1 MTTPKQ
7 SPTLTE
13 LYNKLQA
20 LDTSNAMSG
29 VTYNMTSNNS
39 INQNLPWWVFM
50 PYGTWGNYSLNTTPA
65 TSPLEQQILDQI
77 AAIPPGDC
85 FLDITYLGPSNP
97 KNAVDFFDDQQ
108 AQQQIVIQLKN
119 FLNNFPSANKL
130 TIRYLVGNPKSAEA
144 KTDGFVTALFNQG
157 LTNPNAMLYYGNF
170 SPTFEL
176 PSTLADTTAKEGL
189 TNLVGSIWKWLLNAL
204 KDIAKDVYDVLSTVG
219 FELLMEWVF
228 KYLNSLAV
236 ATGNWNHAKIFAA
249 NGQTLLQGGANY
261 WQRYATNQ
269 MWLFDTSMVVEGGVI
284 EDAHKFADFMWNYLN
299 NVPIGDPGF
308 TQVTPLIGTEPAF
321 NKAAA
326 PLYNAGVTP
335 NGTLKCLSVG
345 KNGFGSI
352 LDIEFPAQIFD
363 ALRDFYVNI
372 VAAVTEANNSSAA
385 TIPTVLNS
393 VSDDNPAVQAY
404 LTELGIDPT
413 FWASRY
419 ARRSAVANA
428 QNAIFLTQQKLL
440 MDDLMSF
447 DTEFPALV
455 KDINTFLGCN
465 WDGYVRPWD
474 FYAALAIAIVNMA
487 ANSPNANPGVQI
499 VCSWNSSSNG
509 GYEDFMNVPEF
520 NGQLADLMNGMQ
532 ILGELSFSGSASAIV
547 ENFMTYKRI
556 SLPNNSPNH
565 ANHSKVVVIDSEIMY
580 VGSDNVYPSY
590 NAEFGIWIDDVLSIQ
605 SYLNDYW
612 NSNPGLWS
620 ISTTISQTQIGGS

>member
-1 MTTPKQ
+1 
-7 SPTLTE
+7 
-13 LYNKLQA
+13 

-39 INQNLPWWVFM
+39 LNQSLPWWVFM
-50 PYGTWGNYSLNTTPA
+50 PYGTWTNYSQNINPA

-77 AAIPPGDC
+77 ANIPPGDC
-85 FLDITYLGPSNP
+85 VLVITYLGPSDPNSAA
-97 KNAVDFFDDQQ
+97 NFFDDQQ

-119 FLNNFPSANKL
+119 LINNFPSANKL
-130 TIRYLVGNPKSAEA
+130 TIRYLVGNPNSADA
-144 KTDGFVTALFNQG
+144 NTDGFVTSLFNQG
-157 LTNPNAMLYYGNF
+157 LTNPNALLYYGNF

-176 PSTLADTTAKEGL
+176 PSAFAGATAQEGL
-189 TNLVGSIWKWLLNAL
+189 TNLVGSIWSRLLNAL
-204 KDIAKDVYDVLSTVG
+204 KDIAEDVYDVLSTVG
-219 FELLMEWVF
+219 FELLMEWISR
-228 KYLNSLAV
+228 YLNSLAV

-261 WQRYATNQ
+261 WSRYATGQ
-269 MWLFDTSMVVEGGVI
+269 VWLFDTSMIIEGGVI
-284 EDAHKFADFMWNYLN
+284 GDAHKFADFMWNYLN
-299 NVPIGDPGF
+299 NVPAGDPRF
-308 TQVTPLIGTEPAF
+308 SQFTPLTGMQPAF
-321 NKAAA
+321 NQGAA
-326 PLYNAGVTP
+326 PLYNGGGTP
-335 NGTLKCLSVG
+335 NGALNCLSVG

-352 LDIEFPAQIFD
+352 LDMEFPAQIFD

-385 TIPTVLNS
+385 TVPTVINS

-404 LTELGIDPT
+404 LTDLGIDPT

-428 QNAIFLTQQKLL
+428 QNAVFLTQQKLL

-447 DTEFPALV
+447 DSEFPALV
-455 KDINTFLGCN
+455 TDINTFLGCK

-474 FYAALAIAIVNMA
+474 FYAALAMAIVNM
-487 ANSPNANPGVQI
+487 NVNNPNDIPGVQI
-499 VCSWNSSSNG
+499 VCSWDSSSNG
-509 GYEDFMNVPEF
+509 GYEDFMNVPQF
-520 NGQLADLMNGMQ
+520 NGQLANLMNGMQ
-532 ILGELSFSGSASAIV
+532 ILGEVSFSGSASAIV

-556 SLPNNSPNH
+556 SLPNDSPNH

-590 NAEFGIWIDDVLSIQ
+590 NAEFGIWIDDNQSIQ
-605 SYLNDYW
+605 NYLNNYW

-620 ISTTISQTQIGGS
+620 ISNTVAQTENS